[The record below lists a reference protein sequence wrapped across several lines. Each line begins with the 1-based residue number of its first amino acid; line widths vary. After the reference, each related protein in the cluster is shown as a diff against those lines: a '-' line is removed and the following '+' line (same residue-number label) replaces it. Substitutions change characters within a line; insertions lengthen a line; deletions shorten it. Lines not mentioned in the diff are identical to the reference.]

1 LTLISSKKVLFLFS
15 KDNANMP
22 IPIVNSIATWFLKKR
37 FHQIELFLKY
47 PHDVQ
52 NELLFQLIA
61 MAKDTEIG
69 KQYDFASIKDYK
81 TFAERLPIL
90 TYEDNQERIER
101 SRKGENN
108 IFWPTPIKW
117 FAKSSGTTS
126 AKSKFIP
133 VSYESLEDCHYAASK
148 DLLCMYLN
156 NNENSQLFTGK
167 SLRLGGSKELY
178 TENGTVFGDL
188 SAILIDNMPFWAEF
202 SSTPSNKVSLMSD
215 WEYKMQAIVDETIN
229 ENVTSLAG
237 VPSWMLVLLNN
248 VLETTGK
255 DSLFDVWPNL
265 EVYFHGGV
273 SFMPY
278 AEQYKTIL
286 PKKDFRYYEIYN
298 ASEGFFAIQDQNNSS
313 ELLLMLD
320 YGIFYEFIPMDTYG
334 TEDQKIIPLSEVRKD
349 VNYAVVITTN
359 AGLWRYKI
367 GDTIRFT
374 STNPYR
380 IKVSGRTKHHIN
392 VFGEELIIENAED
405 ALKKVCKKTKADI
418 VDYTVA
424 PIFMEGK
431 EKGAH
436 EWLIEFKK
444 PPTDINLFNE
454 LLDNALKS
462 LNSDYEAKRYNNIT
476 LNKPKINI
484 ARQQLF
490 YDWLKLHNKLGGQHK
505 IPRLSNTRKYI
516 DELLTLNN

>member
-1 LTLISSKKVLFLFS
+1 
-15 KDNANMP
+15 MP
-22 IPIVNSIATWFLKKR
+22 IPLVNSIASWFLKKR

-47 PHDVQ
+47 PNEVQ
-52 NELLFQLIA
+52 NELLLTLIDF
-61 MAKDTEIG
+61 AKNTEIG
-69 KQYDFASIKDYK
+69 RQYGFNSIKDYK
-81 TFAERLPIL
+81 TFAERVPIKN
-90 TYEDNQERIER
+90 YDGWQDIIER
-101 SRKGENN
+101 SRRGEPNL
-108 IFWPTPIKW
+108 FWPTPIKW
-117 FAKSSGTTS
+117 FAKSSGTTR

-133 VSYESLEDCHYAASK
+133 VSEESLEDCHYAASK

-156 NNENSQLFTGK
+156 NNEDSQLFTGK

-178 TENGTVFGDL
+178 KENGTIFGDL

-215 WEYKMQAIVDETIN
+215 WEHKMQAIVDETIE

-255 DSLFDVWPNL
+255 QSLLDVWPNL

-273 SFMPY
+273 SFVPY
-278 AEQYKTIL
+278 ADQYKKIL
-286 PKKDFRYYEIYN
+286 PKKDFKYYEIYN
-298 ASEGFFAIQDQNNSS
+298 ASEGFFAIQDQNNSD

-320 YGIFYEFIPMDTYG
+320 YGIFYEFIPMDVYATA
-334 TEDQKIIPLSEVRKD
+334 EEKAIPLSEVQLNK
-349 VNYAVVITTN
+349 NYAIIITTN

-374 STNPYR
+374 SLYPYR
-380 IKVSGRTKHHIN
+380 IKISGRTKHHIN
-392 VFGEELIIENAED
+392 VFGEELIIENAES
-405 ALKKVCKKTKADI
+405 ALKKVCHRTEAEI
-418 VDYTVA
+418 VDFTAA

-436 EWLIEFKK
+436 EWLIEFKT
-444 PPTDINLFNE
+444 PPKDLDYFNE
-454 LLDNALKS
+454 LFDNALKS

-476 LNKPKINI
+476 LNKPTINV
-484 ARQQLF
+484 ARPKLF
-490 YDWLKLHNKLGGQHK
+490 HDWLKQNNKLGGQHK
-505 IPRLSNTRKYI
+505 VPRLSNTRDYL
-516 DELLTLNN
+516 DDLLKLNV

>member
-1 LTLISSKKVLFLFS
+1 
-15 KDNANMP
+15 MP
-22 IPIVNSIATWFLKKR
+22 IPIVNSIASWFLKKR

-47 PHDVQ
+47 PNEVQ
-52 NELLFQLIA
+52 NELLLHLIDT
-61 MAKDTEIG
+61 AKNTEFG
-69 KQYDFASIKDYK
+69 KKYDFASIKNYK
-81 TFAERLPIL
+81 TFAERIPINN
-90 TYEDNQERIER
+90 YDAWQDDIER

-108 IFWPTPIKW
+108 VFWPTPIKW
-117 FAKSSGTTS
+117 FAKSSGTTRS
-126 AKSKFIP
+126 RSKFIP
-133 VSYESLEDCHYAASK
+133 VSEESLEDCHYAASK

-178 TENGTVFGDL
+178 KENGTIFGDL

-215 WEYKMQAIVDETIN
+215 WEHKMQAIVNETIN
-229 ENVTSLAG
+229 EKVTSLAG

-255 DSLFDVWPNL
+255 EHLLEVWPNL

-273 SFMPY
+273 SFTPY
-278 AEQYKTIL
+278 VNQYKKIL
-286 PKKDFRYYEIYN
+286 PKKDFKYYETYN
-298 ASEGFFAIQDQNNSS
+298 ASEGFFAIQDQNDSN

-320 YGIFYEFIPMDTYG
+320 YGIFYEFIPMNVYDTND
-334 TEDQKIIPLSEVRKD
+334 ERAIPLSQVKLGQ
-349 VNYAVVITTN
+349 NYAMIITTN

-374 STNPYR
+374 SLNPYR
-380 IKVSGRTKHHIN
+380 IKISGRTKHHIN
-392 VFGEELIIENAED
+392 VFGEELIIENAEN
-405 ALKKVCKKTKADI
+405 ALKKVCKRTKSEI
-418 VDYTVA
+418 VDFTAA
-424 PIFMEGK
+424 PIFMQGK

-436 EWLIEFKK
+436 EWLIEFKT
-444 PPTDINLFNE
+444 PPKDIDYFNE
-454 LLDNALKS
+454 LFDNALKA

-484 ARQQLF
+484 ARKNLF
-490 YDWLKLHNKLGGQHK
+490 YDWLKENNKLGGQHK
-505 IPRLSNTRKYI
+505 IPRLSNSRNYME
-516 DELLTLNN
+516 ELLRLNSL